1 LNKRGAEDQSLSNVL
16 EKMTESHE
24 ASYLFKFLLMANM
37 CKFLHL
43 PVFRSFHFHFNFLEQ
58 PLDLTGLYLE
68 AGAIPA
74 MLIQI
79 SEAFD
84 MSAGLQGI
92 LGGIAYLSLGFGSPF
107 AGFLMR
113 NYDHKVVLGYAVGV
127 NSLLTLMW
135 SLTPVGLWYSSSLF
149 IFIRFLMG
157 LMQCVVCVFLPLWTN
172 EFAPATERT
181 KWMGALQV
189 GFLSILF
196 PHFFI
201 AP

>member
-1 LNKRGAEDQSLSNVL
+1 MKQ
-16 EKMTESHE
+16 SHE

-37 CKFLHL
+37 CTLF
-43 PVFRSFHFHFNFLEQ
+43 FSFVSTSFSSSLA
-58 PLDLTGLYLE
+58 GLYLE

-79 SEAFD
+79 SEAFN
-84 MSAGLQGI
+84 MSPGLQGI

-107 AGFLMR
+107 AGYLMR

-135 SLTPVGLWYSSSLF
+135 SLTPVGFWYSSSLF
-149 IFIRFLMG
+149 IFVRFLMG

-172 EFAPATERT
+172 EFAPAPERT

-189 GFLSILF
+189 IIPNFFVLLLFCRQVSPLVSWVVILSLL
-196 PHFFI
+196 
-201 AP
+201 

>member
-1 LNKRGAEDQSLSNVL
+1 
-16 EKMTESHE
+16 M
-24 ASYLFKFLLMANM
+24 YL
-37 CKFLHL
+37 
-43 PVFRSFHFHFNFLEQ
+43 
-58 PLDLTGLYLE
+58 TIGLYLE

-79 SEAFD
+79 SEAFN
-84 MSAGLQGI
+84 MSPGLQGV

-107 AGFLMR
+107 AGYLMR

-127 NSLLTLMW
+127 NSFLTLIW
-135 SLTPVGLWYSSSLF
+135 SLTPVGFWYSSSLF

-172 EFAPATERT
+172 EFAPSAERT

-189 GFLSILF
+189 ITLPFTSHPTLGKCTLWCHGRLYNRCDHDWSGERDNNMLWIVLLEVAT
-196 PHFFI
+196 PC
-201 AP
+201 